1 MSEPIAFFLRLGSRR
16 EAPAATP
23 KNHARSEAQVDRFR
37 RRVGIDARVPLLAA
51 AIILLAAIPELAG
64 CSRRN
69 DPAARPNFILIV
81 VDALRAD
88 RLHYA
93 GYEKTASPNFDA
105 FQRQSTWFANAY
117 ATTSWTIPSMASL
130 FLSQLASQH
139 RVVKWGSKLP
149 VDETTLVEILRAG
162 GYRTGGW
169 TANRLMS
176 KPRGFAQGFDEYK
189 LITHPELKPDTP
201 PGTEFAIAPASEV
214 TRAALQ
220 WFRRERAAD
229 RDAPFF
235 AYLHYLEPHTPYL
248 CPDGSGE
255 GCKTEAANLTKRL
268 LKEQWEFDVREN
280 DLIGTLYDVDVAR
293 MDEALG
299 DLIRELGARG
309 LLDDTWVILT
319 SDHGEHLGE
328 SGSYVHG
335 TTLNQP
341 VVHVPLLFSPPSRK
355 GSVVNVPVSLADVAP
370 TILALAGLEIPDT
383 FGGRSLQNALQGGS
397 LPRRPVVAELLS
409 TGPKPKPSFRHRFAV
424 IDGTDALLLA
434 RDGTVQRFD
443 LSEDPG
449 QENPL
454 EASMGE
460 LGDLLSAAGIDLA
473 ESIDP
478 SSDGSDISPELLEH
492 LKALGYI
499 Q

>member
-1 MSEPIAFFLRLGSRR
+1 L
-16 EAPAATP
+16 AT
-23 KNHARSEAQVDRFR
+23 AIV
-37 RRVGIDARVPLLAA
+37 LAG
-51 AIILLAAIPELAG
+51 AIPDLAG

-69 DPAARPNFILIV
+69 DPPARPNFILIV

-93 GYEKTASPNFDA
+93 GYDEMASPNFDA

-117 ATTSWTIPSMASL
+117 STTSWTIPSMASL
-130 FLSQLASQH
+130 FLSRLASQH

-149 VDETTLVEILRAG
+149 DEKTTLVEILREA

-176 KPRGFAQGFDEYK
+176 RPRGFAQGFDEYK
-189 LITHPELKPDTP
+189 LVIHPKLRPDTP
-201 PGTEFAIAPASEV
+201 PGTEFAVAPASEV
-214 TRAALQ
+214 TRAALRWLRQ
-220 WFRRERAAD
+220 ERAAD
-229 RDAPFF
+229 SHAPFF

-248 CPDGSGE
+248 CPEGSAE
-255 GCKTEAANLTKRL
+255 ECKTEAANLTKRL
-268 LKEQWEFDVREN
+268 LKEQWEFDDREN
-280 DLIGTLYDVDVAR
+280 DFIGTLYDADVAR

-299 DLIRELGARG
+299 DLMRDLNARG
-309 LLDDTWVILT
+309 FLKNTWVILT

-328 SGSYVHG
+328 SGSYAHG

-341 VVHVPLLFSPPSRK
+341 VVHIPLLFSPPSRE

-370 TILALAGLEIPDT
+370 TILDLAGLEIPDI
-383 FGGRSLQNALQGGS
+383 FGGRSLRSALEGGS
-397 LPRRPVVAELLS
+397 LPRRPVVAELLA
-409 TGPKPKPSFRHRFAV
+409 TGPKPKPAFRHRFAV
-424 IDGTDALLLA
+424 IDGSDALLMA

-443 LSEDPG
+443 LSEDPE
-449 QENPL
+449 QNRPL

-460 LGDLLSAAGIDLA
+460 LGELLSAAGVALA

-478 SSDGSDISPELLEH
+478 SDDGSDISPELLEH